1 MEWVLIFL
9 MDKKEPR
16 SYIFIAL
23 VAVLV
28 VLSLVFILLPQ
39 KQSEVWQQSEASKK
53 ATTTKVENIP
63 LVAFIGDSIC
73 AGADDDLKVE
83 QRWPQ
88 MVSQQLKWFAY
99 DACIGGSGYI
109 NPGPDGKST
118 YKQVSDGLFPKFN
131 PAFIVI
137 EGGQN
142 DVAAVTSSGVD
153 METEMSAA
161 ACDLFASIRKNY
173 PKVKLIVMTPF
184 FGVSQAPPVVGVQES
199 AIKECAAKYKA
210 KVIPSVRKWLQ
221 DQPDLFI
228 ADLTHPNGKG
238 HELIARKFVAWFKAN
253 KF

>member
-1 MEWVLIFL
+1 

-28 VLSLVFILLPQ
+28 LLSLVFILMPQ
-39 KQSEVWQQSEASKK
+39 KQSEAWQQSEASKK

-63 LVAFIGDSIC
+63 LD
-73 AGADDDLKVE
+73 E
-83 QRWPQ
+83 RWPQ
-88 MVSQQLKWFAY
+88 IVSSQNKWFAY
-99 DACIGGSGYI
+99 NACVGGSGYI

-118 YKQVSDGLFPKFN
+118 YKQVADGLFPKFN

-142 DVAAVTSSGVD
+142 DVATVSATGAD
-153 METEMSAA
+153 MATEMSAA
-161 ACDLFASIRKNY
+161 ACDLYASIRKNY

-184 FGVSQAPPVVGVQES
+184 YGVSQAPPVVGVQES
-199 AIKECAAKYKA
+199 AIKECAAKYNA

-221 DQPDLFI
+221 DQPELFI
-228 ADLTHPNGKG
+228 TDQTHPNGKG
-238 HELIARKFVAWFKAN
+238 HALIAKKFLAWFKAN

>member
-1 MEWVLIFL
+1 

-39 KQSEVWQQSEASKK
+39 KQSEAWQQSEASKK

-73 AGADDDLKVE
+73 AGSTDDLKVE

-99 DACIGGSGYI
+99 NACVGGSGYI
-109 NPGPDGKST
+109 NPGPNGKST
-118 YKQVSDGLFPKFN
+118 YKQVSDSLFPKFN

-142 DVAAVTSSGVD
+142 DVASITAD
-153 METEMSAA
+153 MATEMSAA
-161 ACDLFASIRKNY
+161 ACDLYASIRKNY
-173 PKVKLIVMTPF
+173 PTVKLIVMTPF
-184 FGVSQAPPVVGVQES
+184 FGVSQAPPAIGVQES
-199 AIKECAAKYKA
+199 AIKECAAKYNA
-210 KVIPSVRKWLQ
+210 KVISGVRKWLQ
-221 DQPDLFI
+221 DRPELLI
-228 ADLTHPNGKG
+228 ADQTHPNGKG
-238 HELIARKFVAWFKAN
+238 HALIAKKFVAWFKASGL
-253 KF
+253 KA